1 MRISIVAVGRL
12 RAGPERALLEQY
24 LKRLPWPVAE
34 REVAAETTGRSQSER
49 RRREGTRLLAA
60 LPDSAKVVALDG
72 RGRSLSS
79 EAFAGHL
86 GRWRDEGAAEIAFVI
101 GGAGGLDARLRE
113 RAELTLSLGPMT
125 WPHLMV
131 RAMLAEQLYRAH
143 SILAGHPY
151 HRSG

>member
-1 MRISIVAVGRL
+1 LRISIVAVGRL
-12 RAGPERALLEQY
+12 RSGPEKALLEQY

-34 REVAAETTGRSQSER
+34 REVAAETAGRSEAER
-49 RRREGTRLLAA
+49 RRREGARLLAA
-60 LPDSAKVVALDG
+60 LPDGAKVVALDG

-79 EAFAGHL
+79 EAFAGVL
-86 GRWRDEGAAEIAFVI
+86 GEWRDQSIAEIAFVI
-101 GGAGGLDARLRE
+101 GGAGGLDARLGE

-151 HRSG
+151 HRGG